1 MSIEEDHIYK
11 KHHDNLC
18 ELDRV
23 TKKMQNYLLTDEFED
38 SIGKNKLP
46 YNQQTPTYHDHNEF
60 KTRTGS
66 NSLVNTHSSL
76 GRENEHI

>member
-38 SIGKNKLP
+38 SIGKNKP
-46 YNQQTPTYHDHNEF
+46 
-60 KTRTGS
+60 
-66 NSLVNTHSSL
+66 
-76 GRENEHI
+76 